1 MSWDALH
8 SMGLSDLEREV
19 EDEDSGINS
28 RALRAAMFRHAVW
41 REDLRGN
48 YVLDE
53 GLCRKFLVRLGVVM
67 S

>member
-1 MSWDALH
+1 MSWDALL

-67 S
+67 